1 MKILEFDSLLDWSN
15 AVILNLKNLELG
27 FGI

>member
-27 FGI
+27 FSV